1 MCGRFSQLPV
11 HVQAALIAAMN
22 RNAWPERL
30 GELPPR
36 YNLAPTQLAGVLHE
50 RDGEIDVGRMRWGLI
65 PKGEKNPKFKLST
78 INARVETV
86 AKAWTFRYA
95 FQERRALIP
104 MAGYFEWTEP
114 APKVKQPWFVH
125 RPDGDTLWAA
135 GCWEPPQKILPEDA
149 PPTFT
154 IITTTARDQAGQVH
168 DRMPV
173 FLQLEQL
180 DTWLHAPVQDAQAML
195 AAFTVPP
202 IAIYPVSRR
211 VNRPVDDDP
220 ALLDPIDLEAV

>member
-11 HVQAALIAAMN
+11 HLQAQLIAAMN

-30 GELPPR
+30 GELPAR
-36 YNLAPTQLAGVLHE
+36 YNLAPTQLAGVVHD
-50 RDGEIDVGRMRWGLI
+50 RDGDVNVERMRWGLI

-86 AKAWTFRYA
+86 AKSWTFRYA

-125 RPDGDTLWAA
+125 RPDSETLWAA
-135 GCWEPPQKILPEDA
+135 GLWEPPQKILPEGS

-173 FLQLEQL
+173 FLPIDELEAWMRGTPDQ
-180 DTWLHAPVQDAQAML
+180 AQEML
-195 AAFTVPP
+195 AQWTVPP

-220 ALLDPIDLEAV
+220 SLLDPVDLEAA

>member
-11 HVQAALIAAMN
+11 HLQAQLIEAMQSN
-22 RNAWPERL
+22 NWPGGL
-30 GELPPR
+30 GELPAR
-36 YNLAPTQLAGVLHE
+36 YNLAPTQLAGVVHE
-50 RDGEIDVGRMRWGLI
+50 RAGQVAVGRMRWGLI
-65 PKGEKNPKFKLST
+65 PKGEKSEKFKLST

-86 AKAWTFRYA
+86 AKSWTFRYA

-125 RPDGDTLWAA
+125 RPDGQTLWAA
-135 GCWEPPQKILPEDA
+135 GLWEPPQTILPEGA
-149 PPTFT
+149 SPTFT

-173 FLQLEQL
+173 FLPLAEL
-180 DTWLHAPVQDAQAML
+180 DGWLHAPVEAAQAML
-195 AAFTVPP
+195 AAFAVPP

-220 ALLDPIDLEAV
+220 ALLDPIDLEAA